1 MRESVTRLEE
11 FYASPLG
18 LAAKDMAARRLKSL
32 WPDLSGKNILGFGYC
47 WPYLQPY
54 QLGANRLIMAMPEAQ
69 GALAH
74 ENARGVTA
82 CLVMEQA
89 LPFSDASFDYV
100 LCVHGAEE
108 AENFPALLRE
118 LWRVTRPEGRITIIA
133 ANRAGLWAR
142 SEAVPFGAGRPFSRT
157 QLRAALKMAGF
168 APIVWSGALYVPP
181 VKRLARPKLIHATER
196 FGETVWPSFSGLVLV
211 EALKRLYVDPSDKP
225 SGFVQ
230 RPSFSVR
237 PIANRSLDSRK
248 MGSYEGRDD

>member
-1 MRESVTRLEE
+1 MRETVTRLEE

-18 LAAKDMAARRLKSL
+18 RAASDMAGRRLKSL

-47 WPYLQPY
+47 WPYLRPY
-54 QLGANRLIMAMPEAQ
+54 QLTANRVVMAMPEEQ

-74 ENARGVTA
+74 ENARGVST
-82 CLVMEQA
+82 CLVMEQS

-118 LWRVTRPEGRITIIA
+118 LWRVTRPEGRIAIIA

-142 SEAVPFGAGRPFSRT
+142 SERVPFGAGRPFSRT
-157 QLRAALKMAGF
+157 QLRGALTAAGF
-168 APIVWSGALYVPP
+168 APIVWSGALYMPP
-181 VKRLARPKLIHATER
+181 TARLAKPKLIHATER

-211 EALKRLYVDPSDKP
+211 EALKRLYIDPHDKP
-225 SGFVQ
+225 PGFVQ
-230 RPSFSVR
+230 RPSFNTR
-237 PIANRSLDSRK
+237 PIANRTADSY
-248 MGSYEGRDD
+248 GVADDPK